1 MNGWM
6 KKTGLA
12 VLWRFDCLLA
22 PTKAEI
28 RSLSESLYRKTAH
41 VPVIRGEL
49 ESPCPRS
56 RHLPL
61 SQK

>member
-28 RSLSESLYRKTAH
+28 RSLSDSRYREGVAMEPIL
-41 VPVIRGEL
+41 VV
-49 ESPCPRS
+49 
-56 RHLPL
+56 
-61 SQK
+61 